1 MRAFVGG
8 SAITPAEGWTLTWVD
23 GAPGAVRPVA
33 GDRPSGAVR
42 LSGIAHLSHDHRSV
56 LVVVEGI
63 ASDWHVVLRGRRIAV
78 TVQTWREEMLAEAE
92 RAAHG
97 ADGPLDLTATL
108 PGLVVVVA
116 AVEGEQVA
124 EGDALLTI
132 EAMKMQ
138 NEVRAPRAG
147 RVGAIAVEAGQAVTT
162 GQLLLR
168 LE

>member
-1 MRAFVGG
+1 MRVFVDG

-23 GAPGAVRPVA
+23 GAPGAARPVA
-33 GDRPSGAVR
+33 GPRPPAAVR
-42 LSGIAHLSHDHRSV
+42 LSGIARLSHDHHSV

-63 ASDWHVVLRGRRIAV
+63 ASDWHVVLLGRRIPV
-78 TVQTWREEMLAEAE
+78 TVQTWREELLAEAE

-97 ADGPLDLTATL
+97 PDGPLEVTATL
-108 PGLVVVVA
+108 PGLVVAVA
-116 AVEGEQVA
+116 ASEGDEVA
-124 EGDALLTI
+124 EGDPLLTI

-147 RVGAIAVEAGQAVTT
+147 RVGAIAVEAGQTVTT